1 MPLTSRQR
9 KDIRTGLFF
18 VSPWLIGFAV
28 FLVYPIIASLYY
40 SMTRFVGIGSPKWIG
55 FWNYSFLIK
64 DELFWT
70 SLYNITYYLVFA
82 VPLGFA
88 VGLSL
93 ALIMNFRVKEK
104 SIYRTIIYF
113 PAILPMFASAFIWL
127 WMFNP
132 QLGIIN

>member
-1 MPLTSRQR
+1 
-9 KDIRTGLFF
+9 
-18 VSPWLIGFAV
+18 
-28 FLVYPIIASLYY
+28 
-40 SMTRFVGIGSPKWIG
+40 MTRYVGIGTPTWIG
-55 FWNYSFLIK
+55 FWNYSFLVK

-113 PAILPMFASAFIWL
+113 PAILPMFASTFIWL

-132 QLGIIN
+132 QLGIINALLGYVGIDGPGWIG